1 MRRLLSGLA
10 LILTTLALVPGC
22 SPQAT
27 SYVREDVDYS
37 FIRTVAIFPFK
48 NLSQDVHANDRVYS
62 IFTSQL
68 LAREAVEVVEY
79 GAVLSAMAQMRLN
92 LDSVLTPAQVI
103 EMGKILG
110 VNAIFFGT
118 VEEYGV
124 ERVSRDRTYSLTCSY
139 SLAETETGVTIWSS
153 QTRSQGSSV
162 WRKIFGGGSASLYSV
177 SRKNVD
183 NALETLF

>member
-92 LDSVLTPAQVI
+92 LDSVLDARPGHRDGQDP
-103 EMGKILG
+103 GRQCHLFRNRG
-110 VNAIFFGT
+110 
-118 VEEYGV
+118 
-124 ERVSRDRTYSLTCSY
+124 RVR
-139 SLAETETGVTIWSS
+139 G
-153 QTRSQGSSV
+153 
-162 WRKIFGGGSASLYSV
+162 
-177 SRKNVD
+177 
-183 NALETLF
+183 

>member
-1 MRRLLSGLA
+1 
-10 LILTTLALVPGC
+10 
-22 SPQAT
+22 
-27 SYVREDVDYS
+27 
-37 FIRTVAIFPFK
+37 
-48 NLSQDVHANDRVYS
+48 
-62 IFTSQL
+62 
-68 LAREAVEVVEY
+68 
-79 GAVLSAMAQMRLN
+79 
-92 LDSVLTPAQVI
+92 
-103 EMGKILG
+103 MGKILG